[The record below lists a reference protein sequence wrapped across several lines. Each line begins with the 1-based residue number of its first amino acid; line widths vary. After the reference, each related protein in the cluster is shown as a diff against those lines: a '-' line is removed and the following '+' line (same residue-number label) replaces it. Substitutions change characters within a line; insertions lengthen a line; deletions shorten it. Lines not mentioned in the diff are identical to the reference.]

1 MPDQNKAD
9 DSDTDDEEAE
19 ERGLDQMLATG
30 LQTFVNTMRTKVV
43 DSAYTSLV
51 AFLLSLKDE
60 QME

>member
-60 QME
+60 